1 MKVAANSSGGDC
13 FTASMQTP
21 IDRMICPDANSPDSA
36 AAAEQAVCQMSPGHS
51 TNPLHSSEGLSS
63 APHAHS
69 SKLDHQTD
77 HADTG
82 TPSSPLG
89 SMSAAKPSA
98 EEAAGCLSKLLFWW
112 ATDFLESSYQIVGGG
127 RNLQMADLH
136 AVPTRERLG
145 ANTNR
150 MFSLW
155 AEQMQSDEPS
165 LLAAIWQ
172 FMKGELIPS
181 FLLTGVFVGCPLHIC
196 ISTCLP
202 GCLFACMSACSS
214 EFAHFRCFVSTPVMM
229 GRVID
234 ALLGCTS
241 SLAAALA
248 G

>member
-1 MKVAANSSGGDC
+1 MKMKVAANSSGGDC

-112 ATDFLESSYQIVGGG
+112 ATDFLESSYQIVAGG

-155 AEQMQSDEPS
+155 AEQMQRQQSDEPS

-181 FLLTGVFVGCPLHIC
+181 FLLTGVFVRCHLHIFLH
-196 ISTCLP
+196 IYQHIYLPTWLCLP
-202 GCLFACMSACSS
+202 ACL
-214 EFAHFRCFVSTPVMM
+214 
-229 GRVID
+229 
-234 ALLGCTS
+234 L
-241 SLAAALA
+241 ALA
-248 G
+248 SLLISGALCLHQS